1 MNDTYHHGNLRAE
14 LIEAG
19 IDILTREGY
28 GNLSLRKVAKAC
40 GVSHAAPY
48 NHFKDKDELLAAMHP
63 HIENVLFADLR
74 RAAEGADES
83 RMLYEI
89 GRTYVYFFM
98 RHPQYF
104 RFMQDQDNAKI
115 VISRLYGVRG
125 DSRAFNVFGEIAGR
139 FLDNLGLTGAA
150 RADAIAAMWAYV
162 HGLAGMAT
170 MQSLVYDGDWGDLIE
185 KMLNQTLFSPKE

>member
-63 HIENVLFADLR
+63 HMEALLFGELR
-74 RAAEGADES
+74 RAAESAPEDG
-83 RMLYEI
+83 MLCAI
-89 GRTYVYFFM
+89 GKAYIYFFK

-115 VISRLYGVRG
+115 VISRLHGISG
-125 DSRAFNVFGEIAGR
+125 DSGAFNVFGEIAGQ
-139 FLDNLGLTGAA
+139 FLDNLGLTGGD
-150 RADAIAAMWAYV
+150 RADAVAAMWAYV